1 MGATGAAPLP
11 AYATAEDLRDR
22 WPELEPGDEP
32 LAEALLADASAMLDS
47 MSPFGGEPEG
57 GWDGRQLAALRA
69 VACEIVRAS
78 MESRGEAYGSSQ
90 LTLTAGP
97 YSQTTTYPSAAGALY
112 VTKAQRRRLGI
123 GIPAAG
129 FASPWGPA

>member
-1 MGATGAAPLP
+1 MAPAEAALP
-11 AYATAEDLRDR
+11 RAYATAEDLRDR
-22 WPELEPGDEP
+22 WPEMEPGEEP
-32 LAEALLADASAMLDS
+32 LAEVLLADASAMLDS
-47 MSPFGGEPEG
+47 LTPFGGEPEG

-69 VACEIVRAS
+69 VACEVVRAS

-97 YSQTTTYPSAAGALY
+97 YSQTTTYSSAAGALY

-123 GIPAAG
+123 GLPAVG
-129 FASPWGPA
+129 FASPWGPS